1 MFDALKR
8 LWADENGFIVSS
20 ELVLVSTLV
29 GLAMVVGLSEVSS
42 AINSELSDVAQG
54 FSRCNN
60 WNSHNAGNNNDWDD
74 DNYGIWD
81 SDPQHEQS
89 GGDFYGDN

>member
-1 MFDALKR
+1 M
-8 LWADENGFIVSS
+8 
-20 ELVLVSTLV
+20 STLV

-60 WNSHNAGNNNDWDD
+60 WNNCDSWNNDWDND
-74 DNYGIWD
+74 SYGIWD
-81 SDPQHEQS
+81 SEPQDEQS
-89 GGDFYGDN
+89 SGDFYGNN